1 MGWGGNRQK
10 SVQVGEMV
18 FVWSPR
24 RERLVFSETGKKKS
38 SVTQEL
44 EGEKE
49 GSQETSP
56 EM

>member
-1 MGWGGNRQK
+1 MGWGGSRQK
-10 SVQVGEMV
+10 SVQIGEMV
-18 FVWSPR
+18 CVESQKR
-24 RERLVFSETGKKKS
+24 KAGVFRDRKKKS

-49 GSQETSP
+49 GSQETRP